1 MTAGEVKA
9 VLDKVIAKAE
19 EREDNEYASDES
31 LDINGGC
38 WARIV
43 RLMNLC
49 TACRDVQKLLDKC
62 KLADEEF

>member
-9 VLDKVIAKAE
+9 VLEKVIAKAE
-19 EREDNEYASDES
+19 ERKHDAFLGDDWEDIDSS
-31 LDINGGC
+31 S

-49 TACRDVQKLLDKC
+49 TACRQVKNLLDKC
-62 KLADEEF
+62 NLMDEEF